1 MAHATFDTQTVRE
14 YVASDE
20 ETALN
25 NEAADASQK
34 LQAFQRGSTGTPRT
48 RKISYVQHRPGGS
61 GSGSSSGGVGRIAD
75 LVVLNEYD
83 EDGNLAHK
91 GMCIV
96 KGVQRKFAAITPA
109 RNPMT
114 QNKDG
119 SAVRVEMQY
128 QIIASK
134 EAPTKSRRPSSARQL
149 SRQRR
154 EPMQLDSDEVPQLLN
169 KSHHAVNK
177 PAARTR
183 PEAMSWMETH
193 KEGSSYGHRAAAL
206 RGNSMLSINFPV
218 AASLYQSIKSCP
230 KDNATISDYESA
242 SKTNSAFKERDSF
255 KERENVPMSKRR
267 ALARQPPARQR
278 VRHNPTFA
286 ATQRAV
292 VPRVDKTSPPVSP
305 RGLEA
310 KGNLKNV
317 RFDSSYVMS
326 LASAVYKKDA
336 EENAIHHSGKDEHVT
351 RLFYSPDSGATRS
364 TSNLRPSSAPSRPP
378 PRVPPL
384 SRGFFFPSGKTAV
397 VGVGGGGI
405 PSFGSPHV
413 SSTTAPPARRPS
425 IHLQRPPSSRNAAA
439 SSGGITGDVSL
450 SGGVGELRV
459 RSAPQGTGATGATM
473 GGGGDAGVLSAR
485 TVEAQRVSVM
495 MKHVNAAF
503 AENRITD
510 KVWCSALSDL
520 ESKTRTPL
528 ELINRVVYIKKGG
541 DSDGGPTYERT
552 THSASLKLR
561 IPIHTERCLHTIC
574 IYIYIHTYAHMLIY
588 KYVFTCNYFSLCV
601 AQTPHFR
608 QHREVIIYI
617 YIYTAYFIWC
627 VIQCQSPVSIFLVSF
642 QRNVVKET

>member
-1 MAHATFDTQTVRE
+1 MAHATFGTQTVRE

-20 ETALN
+20 ENTLN
-25 NEAADASQK
+25 NAAADACRK
-34 LQAFQRGSTGTPRT
+34 LKDFQRGSTGTPRT

-61 GSGSSSGGVGRIAD
+61 GSGSSSGVVGRIAD

-128 QIIASK
+128 QIVASK
-134 EAPTKSRRPSSARQL
+134 EAPTESTRPSSARQL

-154 EPMQLDSDEVPQLLN
+154 EPMLDSDEVPQLLN
-169 KSHHAVNK
+169 KSHRAINE

-206 RGNSMLSINFPV
+206 RGNSMLAINF

-230 KDNATISDYESA
+230 KANATIAGYESA

-305 RGLEA
+305 RGLKA

-317 RFDSSYVMS
+317 RFESSDVR
-326 LASAVYKKDA
+326 LACAVYKKDA
-336 EENAIHHSGKDEHVT
+336 EENAIHYSGEDEHVT
-351 RLFYSPDSGATRS
+351 RFFYSPDSGATRS
-364 TSNLRPSSAPSRPP
+364 TSNLRPSSAPLRPP

-384 SRGFFFPSGKTAV
+384 SHGFFFPSGKTAAI
-397 VGVGGGGI
+397 GVGGGGI

-413 SSTTAPPARRPS
+413 SSTTAHPARRPP

-459 RSAPQGTGATGATM
+459 RNAPQCIGATGATM

-528 ELINRVVYIKKGG
+528 ELINHVVYIKKEG
-541 DSDGGPTYERT
+541 DSDGPPTYERT

-574 IYIYIHTYAHMLIY
+574 IYIFTYIH
-588 KYVFTCNYFSLCV
+588 
-601 AQTPHFR
+601 
-608 QHREVIIYI
+608 IYI
-617 YIYTAYFIWC
+617 C
-627 VIQCQSPVSIFLVSF
+627 
-642 QRNVVKET
+642 